1 MKEGRGI
8 FRFKDESEYLG
19 EWKNDL
25 KEGKGT
31 FTWADGN
38 KFNGDW
44 LEGESQKGFL
54 ITPDG

>member
-8 FRFKDESEYLG
+8 LRFKDGSEYLG
-19 EWKNDL
+19 EWKNGL

-44 LEGESQKGFL
+44 L
-54 ITPDG
+54 

>member
-8 FRFKDESEYLG
+8 FRFKDGSEYLG

-44 LEGESQKGFL
+44 W
-54 ITPDG
+54 